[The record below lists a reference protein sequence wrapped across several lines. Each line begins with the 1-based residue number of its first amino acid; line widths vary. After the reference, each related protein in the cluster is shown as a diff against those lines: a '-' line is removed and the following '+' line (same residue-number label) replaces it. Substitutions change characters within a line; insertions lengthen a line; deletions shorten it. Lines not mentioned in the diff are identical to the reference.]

1 MLFKIFHHLLNLNVG
16 TTMLWTFQR
25 TKCSSHNGVC
35 VGARRS
41 DNACGKGGVIS
52 AAMLHVK
59 DKCNIKNKCFQFC
72 KFLIRTKHAKNIFSR
87 RQRHVRSVDV
97 KTFISFIM
105 GIRTIA
111 VDGKHWKFAYK
122 HQTLTKYIGETG
134 VIKCIIIASKCKN
147 TSRHGIHNI
156 FSRSFH
162 NNIAHKIS
170 WESA

>member
-1 MLFKIFHHLLNLNVG
+1 M
-16 TTMLWTFQR
+16 
-25 TKCSSHNGVC
+25 
-35 VGARRS
+35 
-41 DNACGKGGVIS
+41 
-52 AAMLHVK
+52 
-59 DKCNIKNKCFQFC
+59 
-72 KFLIRTKHAKNIFSR
+72 
-87 RQRHVRSVDV
+87 DV

-162 NNIAHKIS
+162 DNIAHKIS